1 MRTQKNIEKENQ
13 FLFGKME
20 TCTLLMG
27 NAIVTG
33 NNDNYE
39 LYLIA
44 RQEIKDKIEANLDEM
59 NDTVKSFHKKL
70 KYKQHETRTIINPNT
85 LSKIESPAL

>member
-1 MRTQKNIEKENQ
+1 MRTKKDIEKENRM
-13 FLFGKME
+13 LFEKME

-33 NNDNYE
+33 NDGNYE

-44 RQEIKDKIEANLDEM
+44 RQEIKNKIENNLDEM
-59 NDTVKSFHKKL
+59 DETVRSFHQKITTAKQRDKL
-70 KYKQHETRTIINPNT
+70 FIT
-85 LSKIESPAL
+85 S